1 MFIELEND
9 NLAEIIASN
18 PKTIVQFSAGWCGN
32 CKIMKPKFKKSE
44 TEHTDIV
51 YVIVDAEKFTESRKL
66 AQVDNL
72 PTFAS
77 FLSGQLHTQ
86 VQTNKAD
93 VLNEFIDEVVNQN

>member
-44 TEHTDIV
+44 TEHTDIM
-51 YVIVDAEKFTESRKL
+51 YVIVDAEKFTQSRTL